1 MEMLRLITCILLLV
15 AFAIQSF
22 HQGGIVMDYYFN
34 TSAYAKNCV
43 NKAKPV
49 LKCNGKCQ
57 MAKKILEQQKKDE
70 QAPERKLE
78 NKFQC
83 LWFHSSFASLTHYN
97 TIPSLS
103 YNSNSIDPGTS
114 TDPDAIFHPP
124 CVI

>member
-1 MEMLRLITCILLLV
+1 
-15 AFAIQSF
+15 
-22 HQGGIVMDYYFN
+22 MDYYFN
-34 TSAYAKNCV
+34 TSAYAKKCV

-70 QAPERKLE
+70 QAPERNLE
-78 NKFQC
+78 NKFEC
-83 LWFHSSFASLTHYN
+83 LWFKSSFASLSYYN
-97 TIPSLS
+97 TISSPS
-103 YNSNSIDPGTS
+103 YNSYSINPGTS